1 MMRTKRY
8 LSLALGLLM
17 ALALAGCGAGK
28 DKGKDASMTIQPAQ
42 LSEEEAALMELLD
55 IDPAA
60 YRIFDFGVAGAKSVR
75 LRAYELVDG
84 AWKCVAHSAYE
95 TVDGEGRIALTF
107 GKMTEG
113 VRMAHRDGTG
123 LGSKEFAMEAG
134 DASGM
139 TFATSAL
146 TESAKIELDEEIPLV
161 LQVATSRSEFSTCGV
176 EYFGM
181 PRELVK
187 RGYEHVYSITVTF
200 STKGASELLDEPS
213 AAPSVQPSPTD

>member
-1 MMRTKRY
+1 MRTKRY
-8 LSLALGLLM
+8 LSLLLAVLMGLTLT
-17 ALALAGCGAGK
+17 ACGAGK
-28 DKGKDASMTIQPAQ
+28 DKKKDAAMTIAPTQ

-60 YRIFDFGVAGAKSVR
+60 YRIFDFDVSGAKSVR

-84 AWKCVAHSAYE
+84 AWNCVVHSAYE
-95 TVDGEGRIALTF
+95 TVGGEGRIALTF

-113 VRMAHRDGTG
+113 VRMAHRDGAG
-123 LGSKEFAMEAG
+123 LGAQEFTMEAG
-134 DASGM
+134 DAAGM

-146 TESAKIELDEEIPLV
+146 ADSAKIELDGEIPLV
-161 LQVATSRSEFSTCGV
+161 LQVATSKSEFSTCGV

-187 RGYEHVYSITVTF
+187 RGYEHIYAITVTF
-200 STKGASELLDEPS
+200 SAKAASEPLDAPSAPPSAEPS
-213 AAPSVQPSPTD
+213 PAG